1 MCFIIKLQTIF
12 ITKYQAGGTKIN
24 MMLLLILLILSLVPF
39 NPTTIYVGFHAL
51 SITQRLPNNNFL
63 MRPFSSCPAAS
74 LPSQ

>member
-51 SITQRLPNNNFL
+51 SIPQRLPNNNFL
-63 MRPFSSCPAAS
+63 TRPFSSCPAEI
-74 LPSQ
+74 LPAR

>member
-12 ITKYQAGGTKIN
+12 ITKYQAGGMKIN

-51 SITQRLPNNNFL
+51 SITQRPPNNNFL
-63 MRPFSSCPAAS
+63 TRLFSSCPAAI
-74 LPSQ
+74 LPAR